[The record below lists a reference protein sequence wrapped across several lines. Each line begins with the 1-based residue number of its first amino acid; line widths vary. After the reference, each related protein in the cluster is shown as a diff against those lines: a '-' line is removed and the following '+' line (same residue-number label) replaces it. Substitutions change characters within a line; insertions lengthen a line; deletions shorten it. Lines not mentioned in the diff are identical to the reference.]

1 MEDSTIFR
9 SEEMQL
15 SQLFLQPDSAYAAIA
30 ELGELGVVQFRDVT
44 SLSLLPR
51 RTFFTSL

>member
-15 SQLFLQPDSAYAAIA
+15 SQLYLQPDTAYAAIA

-44 SLSLLPR
+44 HLRRLLLLR
-51 RTFFTSL
+51 